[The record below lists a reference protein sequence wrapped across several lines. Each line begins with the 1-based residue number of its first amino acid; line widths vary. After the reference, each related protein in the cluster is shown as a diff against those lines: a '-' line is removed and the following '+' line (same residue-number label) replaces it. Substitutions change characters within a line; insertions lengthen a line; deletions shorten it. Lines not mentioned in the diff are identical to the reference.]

1 MLVYLMRRESRLGL
15 ERGLSVVEVVSA
27 RTRLRGDELRGFLD
41 LCLALDLD
49 LDLVL
54 GLGLVLLSKNAGLM
68 EYLTGV
74 RHCVSYLSIGAWK
87 KEYNG
92 LLDWELGVSFLYV
105 MESLCLSVR

>member
-15 ERGLSVVEVVSA
+15 ERGLSGVEAVSA
-27 RTRLRGDELRGFLD
+27 RTRLRGDELRGFPD
-41 LCLALDLD
+41 LCLALDLY
-49 LDLVL
+49 LVL
-54 GLGLVLLSKNAGLM
+54 GFVLLSKNAGLM

-74 RHCVSYLSIGAWK
+74 RHGVSYLSIGAWK

-92 LLDWELGVSFLYV
+92 LLDWELGVSFSYV